1 MSNTVRL
8 HRVFSAPPERVFRA
22 FTDPDALVKWMA
34 PHGFTAHVEHSDVRT
49 GGSYRMSFTNF
60 STGTRHSFHGN
71 YRQVVQNQLLRYT
84 DQFDM
89 PELAGEIDVTI
100 ELQEV
105 SVGTAL
111 KITQAGL
118 PSVIPPDACYLGWQE
133 SLQLLSFLVNP
144 AIPDE

>member
-22 FTDPDALVKWMA
+22 FTDPDALVRWMA
-34 PHGFTAHVEHSDVRT
+34 PHGFTAHVEHFDVRA

-60 STGTRHSFHGN
+60 STGTKHSFHGN

-89 PELAGEIDVTI
+89 PELAGEIEVTI
-100 ELQEV
+100 ELKEV
-105 SVGTAL
+105 SVGTEL
-111 KITQAGL
+111 QITQAGL

-133 SLQLLSFLVNP
+133 SLQLLSLLVNP